1 MFITQNINAAKSAE
15 IGNVITHVIIIRCAV
30 FHLTPLA
37 LLEAPTPRIDDD
49 TTCVVDNGSVMMKLQ
64 ILLMLMIS
72 QQQHHLLGEFS

>member
-37 LLEAPTPRIDDD
+37 LLEDLHQEL
-49 TTCVVDNGSVMMKLQ
+49 MMIQ
-64 ILLMLMIS
+64 RV
-72 QQQHHLLGEFS
+72 

>member
-49 TTCVVDNGSVMMKLQ
+49 TTCSR
-64 ILLMLMIS
+64 
-72 QQQHHLLGEFS
+72 

>member
-1 MFITQNINAAKSAE
+1 MFITQNINAKSAE

-49 TTCVVDNGSVMMKLQ
+49 TTCVEIMGSVMMKLQ

-72 QQQHHLLGEFS
+72 RAAPFAGEFS